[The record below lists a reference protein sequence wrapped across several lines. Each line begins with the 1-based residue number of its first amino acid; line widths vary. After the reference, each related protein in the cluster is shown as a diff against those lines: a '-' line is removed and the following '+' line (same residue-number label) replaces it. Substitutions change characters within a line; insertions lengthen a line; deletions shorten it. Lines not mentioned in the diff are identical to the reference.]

1 MYLYI
6 HKPPNETSTLS
17 DELRKSRDETLHQIL
32 SALINQGLNGTQVA
46 RLVERPTLY
55 VLGFLDGLVAAGLLK
70 VHQEGRSNVFEI
82 DATELRGSTI
92 SE

>member
-1 MYLYI
+1 MS
-6 HKPPNETSTLS
+6 E
-17 DELRKSRDETLHQIL
+17 DLRKSRDETLQQIL
-32 SALINQGLNGTQVA
+32 NALISQGLNGTQVA

-55 VLGFLDGLVAAGLLK
+55 VLGFLDGLVAAGLLR

-82 DATELRGSTI
+82 DATQLKESAM